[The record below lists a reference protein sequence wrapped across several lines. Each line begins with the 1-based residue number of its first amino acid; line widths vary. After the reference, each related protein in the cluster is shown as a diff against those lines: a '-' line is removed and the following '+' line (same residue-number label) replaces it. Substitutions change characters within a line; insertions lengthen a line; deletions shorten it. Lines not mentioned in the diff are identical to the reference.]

1 MTDEKKT
8 ETKNPVSRETRPATQ
23 AVSPLR
29 SLFPGFDRDFDDFFN
44 FRWPRFAGL
53 PALMEMP
60 GMGGAQGMSVDVLD
74 READVCV
81 RAELPG
87 YRKEDIDV
95 SLLNNTITIKAT
107 LSKDNSSEDGD
118 YHRREIVRG
127 SVSRTVS
134 LPAEVETDQA
144 KAELKDGVLEVILP
158 KSRRSPR
165 QKVEI
170 SG

>member
-8 ETKNPVSRETRPATQ
+8 AAKETQPAAQ

-29 SLFPGFDRDFDDFFN
+29 SLFPGFDRDFDHLFN
-44 FRWPRFAGL
+44 FRWPRF
-53 PALMEMP
+53 PALVDLP
-60 GMGGAQGMSVDVLD
+60 GFAGMQGMSVDVLD
-74 READVCV
+74 READVCI

-95 SLLNNTITIKAT
+95 SLQNNAITIKAVV
-107 LSKDNSSEDGD
+107 SKDEKSGDGD
-118 YHRREIVRG
+118 YHHREIVRG

-170 SG
+170 SS